1 MTNICSYFGVN
12 TYSYTLDRTA
22 LDCVRSLGEQ
32 GYRGIELMMYPG
44 HLWPTEIDA
53 AGRRALRAA
62 SEKAGIR
69 ITSINMPNIDINIAG
84 ASKEMRDY
92 SLKLLAS
99 FTQLAGDLGAPYTI
113 IGTGKANPLF
123 PPAKEELRKY
133 TTAGLDHLFPIAK
146 SAGTKLL
153 VENMPFG
160 FLPSAEDLLRLI
172 DDYGNPEIGVI
183 YDVANGHF
191 IGKDPREELRL
202 LKDRVELIHF
212 SDTGRAVYKH
222 DPVGMGD
229 VPFEAVAPILAE
241 IGYKELPF
249 LEVISRN
256 PDADMRESVRRL
268 AAAGY
273 GPSGQAGRRAAI

>member
-1 MTNICSYFGVN
+1 MSDIFNSFGVN

-22 LDCVRSLGEQ
+22 LDCVRSLAEQ

-53 AGRRALRAA
+53 SGRSALRAA
-62 SEKAGIR
+62 SERAGIK
-69 ITSINMPNIDINIAG
+69 ITSINMPNIDINVAG
-84 ASKEMRDY
+84 GSKEMRDY

-99 FTQLAGDLGAPYTI
+99 FTQLAGDLGAPYII

-123 PPAKEELRKY
+123 PPAREDLLKH
-133 TTAGLDHLFPIAK
+133 TISALDQLAPIAK

-160 FLPSAEDLLRLI
+160 YLPSAADLLRLI
-172 DDYGNPEIGVI
+172 DDYGNPDIGVI

-191 IGKDPREELRL
+191 IGKDPCEELRL
-202 LKDRVELIHF
+202 LKGRVELIHF
-212 SDTGRAVYKH
+212 SDTNRSVYKH
-222 DPVGMGD
+222 DPIGMGD
-229 VPFEAVAPILAE
+229 VPFKAVAPVLAE

-256 PDADMRESVRRL
+256 PDAEIRDSVERL

-273 GPSGQAGRRAAI
+273 GRPA

>member
-1 MTNICSYFGVN
+1 MSNICNYFGVN

-22 LDCVRSLGEQ
+22 LDCVKRLGEQ

-44 HLWPTEIDA
+44 HLWPAEIDA
-53 AGRRALRAA
+53 AGRSALRAA
-62 SEKAGIR
+62 SERAGIK
-69 ITSINMPNIDINIAG
+69 ITSVNMPNIDINIAG

-99 FTQLAGDLGAPYTI
+99 FTKLAGDLGAPYII

-123 PPAKEELRKY
+123 QPAREDLLKH
-133 TTAGLDHLFPIAK
+133 TIAALDHLAPIAK

-160 FLPSAEDLLRLI
+160 YLPSAAEILRLLN
-172 DDYGNPEIGVI
+172 DYGNPDIGVI

-191 IGKDPREELRL
+191 INKDPREELRL
-202 LKDRVELIHF
+202 LKGRVELIHF
-212 SDTGRAVYKH
+212 SDTDQSVYKH
-222 DPVGMGD
+222 DPIGTGD
-229 VPFEAVAPILAE
+229 VPFNAIAPILGE

-256 PDADMRESVRRL
+256 PDADIRDSVERL

-273 GPSGQAGRRAAI
+273 GRPPA

>member
-1 MTNICSYFGVN
+1 MSNILNSFGVN

-22 LDCVRSLGEQ
+22 LDCVRSLAEQ

-53 AGRRALRAA
+53 SGRSAFRAA
-62 SEKAGIR
+62 SERAGIK
-69 ITSINMPNIDINIAG
+69 ITSINMPNIDINVAG
-84 ASKEMRDY
+84 GSREMRDY

-99 FTQLAGDLGAPYTI
+99 FTQLAGDLGAPYII

-123 PPAKEELRKY
+123 PPAREDLLKH
-133 TTAGLDHLFPIAK
+133 TISALDQLAPIAK

-160 FLPSAEDLLRLI
+160 YLPSAADLLRLI
-172 DDYGNPEIGVI
+172 NEYGNPDIGVI

-191 IGKDPREELRL
+191 IGKDPCEELRL
-202 LKDRVELIHF
+202 LKGRVELIHF
-212 SDTGRAVYKH
+212 SDTNRSVYKH
-222 DPVGMGD
+222 DPIGMGD
-229 VPFEAVAPILAE
+229 VPFKAIAPVLAE
-241 IGYKELPF
+241 IGYTELPF

-256 PDADMRESVRRL
+256 PDAEIRDSVERL

-273 GPSGQAGRRAAI
+273 GRPA

>member
-1 MTNICSYFGVN
+1 MANVCNYFGVN
-12 TYSYTLDRTA
+12 TYSYTLNRTA
-22 LDCVRSLGEQ
+22 LDCIKRVGEQ

-53 AGRRALRAA
+53 AGRSALRAA
-62 SEKAGIR
+62 SERAGIK
-69 ITSINMPNIDINIAG
+69 ITSLNMPNIDINIAG

-92 SLKLLAS
+92 SLKLLTS
-99 FTQLAGDLGAPYTI
+99 FTHLAGELGAPYII

-123 PPAKEELRKY
+123 QPAREELLKH
-133 TTAGLDHLFPIAK
+133 TIAALDHLAPIAK

-160 FLPSAEDLLRLI
+160 YLPSAAEILQLLNN
-172 DDYGNPEIGVI
+172 YGNRDIGVI

-191 IGKDPREELRL
+191 IGKDPREELHL
-202 LKDRVELIHF
+202 LKGRVELIHF
-212 SDTGRAVYKH
+212 SDTNRSVYKH
-222 DPVGMGD
+222 DPIGMGD
-229 VPFEAVAPILAE
+229 VPFKAIAPVLAE

-256 PDADMRESVRRL
+256 PDAEIRDSVERL

-273 GPSGQAGRRAAI
+273 GRPSA

>member
-1 MTNICSYFGVN
+1 MANVCNYFGVN

-22 LDCVRSLGEQ
+22 LDCVKSLGEQ

-53 AGRRALRAA
+53 AGRSALRAA
-62 SEKAGIR
+62 SERAGIK
-69 ITSINMPNIDINIAG
+69 ITSVNMPNIDINIAG

-99 FTQLAGDLGAPYTI
+99 FTQLAGDLGAPYII

-123 PPAKEELRKY
+123 QPARDDLLKH
-133 TTAGLDHLFPIAK
+133 TIAALDHLAPIAK
-146 SAGTKLL
+146 SVGVKLL

-160 FLPSAEDLLRLI
+160 YLPSAADILRLL
-172 DDYGNPEIGVI
+172 DDYGNPDIGVI

-191 IGKDPREELRL
+191 IKKDPREELRL
-202 LKDRVELIHF
+202 LKGRVELIHF
-212 SDTGRAVYKH
+212 SDTNQSVYKH
-222 DPVGMGD
+222 DAIGMGD
-229 VPFEAVAPILAE
+229 VRFKAIAPVLAE
-241 IGYKELPF
+241 IGYRELPF

-256 PDADMRESVRRL
+256 PDAEIRDSVERL

-273 GPSGQAGRRAAI
+273 GQPSA

>member
-1 MTNICSYFGVN
+1 MANVCNYFGVN

-22 LDCVRSLGEQ
+22 LDCIKSLGEQ

-53 AGRRALRAA
+53 AGRSALRAA
-62 SEKAGIR
+62 SERAGIK
-69 ITSINMPNIDINIAG
+69 ITSVNMPNIDINIAG

-99 FTQLAGDLGAPYTI
+99 FTQLAGELGAPYII

-123 PPAKEELRKY
+123 QPVREDLLKHTIA
-133 TTAGLDHLFPIAK
+133 ALDHLAPIAK
-146 SAGTKLL
+146 SAGTRLL

-160 FLPSAEDLLRLI
+160 YLPSAAEILRLL
-172 DDYGNPEIGVI
+172 DDYGNPDIGVI

-191 IGKDPREELRL
+191 IKKDPREELRL
-202 LKDRVELIHF
+202 LKGRVELIHF
-212 SDTGRAVYKH
+212 SDTNQSVYKH
-222 DPVGMGD
+222 DPIGMGD
-229 VPFEAVAPILAE
+229 VPFKAIAPVLAE
-241 IGYKELPF
+241 IGYRELPF

-256 PDADMRESVRRL
+256 PDADIRDSVERL

-273 GPSGQAGRRAAI
+273 GRPSA

>member
-1 MTNICSYFGVN
+1 MASVCNYFGVN

-22 LDCVRSLGEQ
+22 LDCIKSLGEQ

-44 HLWPTEIDA
+44 HLWPTEINA
-53 AGRRALRAA
+53 AGRSALRAA
-62 SEKAGIR
+62 SERAGIK
-69 ITSINMPNIDINIAG
+69 ITSVNMPNIDINIAG

-99 FTQLAGDLGAPYTI
+99 FTQLAGELGAAYII

-123 PPAKEELRKY
+123 QPAREDLLRH
-133 TTAGLDHLFPIAK
+133 TIAALDHLAPIAK

-160 FLPSAEDLLRLI
+160 YLPSAAEILGLL
-172 DDYGNPEIGVI
+172 DDYGNPDIGVI

-191 IGKDPREELRL
+191 IKKDPREELRL
-202 LKDRVELIHF
+202 LKGRVELIHF
-212 SDTGRAVYKH
+212 SDTNQSVYKH
-222 DPVGMGD
+222 DPIGMGD
-229 VPFEAVAPILAE
+229 VPFKSVAPVLAE

-256 PDADMRESVRRL
+256 PDADIRDSVERL

-273 GPSGQAGRRAAI
+273 GQPSA

>member
-1 MTNICSYFGVN
+1 MGNIFNSFGVN

-22 LDCVRSLGEQ
+22 LDCVRSLAEQ

-53 AGRRALRAA
+53 SGRSALRTA
-62 SEKAGIR
+62 SERAGIK
-69 ITSINMPNIDINIAG
+69 ITSINMPNIDINVAG
-84 ASKEMRDY
+84 GFKEMRDY

-99 FTQLAGDLGAPYTI
+99 FTQLAGDLGASYII

-123 PPAKEELRKY
+123 PPPREDLLKHTIA
-133 TTAGLDHLFPIAK
+133 ALDHLAPIAK

-160 FLPSAEDLLRLI
+160 YLPSAADLLRLI
-172 DDYGNPEIGVI
+172 DDYGNPDIGVI

-202 LKDRVELIHF
+202 LKGRVELIHF
-212 SDTGRAVYKH
+212 SDTNRSVYKH
-222 DPVGMGD
+222 DPIGMGD
-229 VPFEAVAPILAE
+229 VPFKAIVPVLAE

-256 PDADMRESVRRL
+256 PDAEIRDSVERL

-273 GPSGQAGRRAAI
+273 GRPA

>member
-1 MTNICSYFGVN
+1 MANVSNYFGVN

-22 LDCVRSLGEQ
+22 LDCIKSLGEQ

-53 AGRRALRAA
+53 AGRSALRSA
-62 SEKAGIR
+62 SERAGIK
-69 ITSINMPNIDINIAG
+69 ITSVNMPNIDINIAG

-99 FTQLAGDLGAPYTI
+99 FTQLAGELGAPYII

-123 PPAKEELRKY
+123 QPAREDLLKH
-133 TTAGLDHLFPIAK
+133 TIAALDHLAPIAK

-160 FLPSAEDLLRLI
+160 YLPSAAEILRLL
-172 DDYGNPEIGVI
+172 DDYGNRDIGVI

-191 IGKDPREELRL
+191 IKKDPREELRL
-202 LKDRVELIHF
+202 LKGRVELIHF
-212 SDTGRAVYKH
+212 SDTNQSVYKH
-222 DPVGMGD
+222 DPIGMGD
-229 VPFEAVAPILAE
+229 VPFKAIAPVLAE

-256 PDADMRESVRRL
+256 PDADIHDSVERL

-273 GPSGQAGRRAAI
+273 GRPSA

>member
-1 MTNICSYFGVN
+1 MANVCNYFGVN

-22 LDCVRSLGEQ
+22 LDCVKNLGEQ
-32 GYRGIELMMYPG
+32 GYCGIELMMYPG
-44 HLWPTEIDA
+44 HLWPTEIDTA
-53 AGRRALRAA
+53 RRSALRSA
-62 SEKAGIR
+62 SERAGIR
-69 ITSINMPNIDINIAG
+69 ITSVNMPNIDVNIAG
-84 ASKEMRDY
+84 ASREMRDY
-92 SLKLLAS
+92 SLKLLVS
-99 FTQLAGDLGAPYTI
+99 FTQLAGDLGAPYII

-123 PPAKEELRKY
+123 PPAREDLLKH
-133 TTAGLDHLFPIAK
+133 TIAALDHLAPIAK

-160 FLPSAEDLLRLI
+160 YLPSAADLLRLI
-172 DDYGNPEIGVI
+172 DDYGNPDIGVI

-202 LKDRVELIHF
+202 LKGRVELIHF
-212 SDTGRAVYKH
+212 SDTNRTVYKH
-222 DPVGMGD
+222 DPIGMGD
-229 VPFEAVAPILAE
+229 VPFKAIAPVLAE

-256 PDADMRESVRRL
+256 PDAEIRDSVERL

-273 GPSGQAGRRAAI
+273 GPSPSTDLRL

>member
-1 MTNICSYFGVN
+1 MANVCNYFGVN

-22 LDCVRSLGEQ
+22 LDCVKNLGEQ
-32 GYRGIELMMYPG
+32 GYCGIELMMYPG
-44 HLWPTEIDA
+44 HLWPTEIDT
-53 AGRRALRAA
+53 AGRSALRSA
-62 SEKAGIR
+62 SERAGIK
-69 ITSINMPNIDINIAG
+69 ITSVNMPNIDVNIAG
-84 ASKEMRDY
+84 ASREMRDY
-92 SLKLLAS
+92 SLKLLVS
-99 FTQLAGDLGAPYTI
+99 FTQLAGDLEAPYII

-123 PPAKEELRKY
+123 PPAREDLLKH
-133 TTAGLDHLFPIAK
+133 TIAALDHLAPIAK

-160 FLPSAEDLLRLI
+160 YLPSAADLLRLI
-172 DDYGNPEIGVI
+172 DDYGNPDIGVI

-202 LKDRVELIHF
+202 LKGRVELIHF
-212 SDTGRAVYKH
+212 SDTNRTVYKH
-222 DPVGMGD
+222 DPIGMGD
-229 VPFEAVAPILAE
+229 VPFKAIAPVLAE

-256 PDADMRESVRRL
+256 PDAEIRDSVDRL

-273 GPSGQAGRRAAI
+273 GPST

>member
-1 MTNICSYFGVN
+1 MSNICNSFGVN

-22 LDCVRSLGEQ
+22 LDCVRGLAEQ

-53 AGRRALRAA
+53 AGRSALRTT
-62 SEKAGIR
+62 SERAGIK
-69 ITSINMPNIDINIAG
+69 ITSVNMPNIDVNIAG

-99 FTQLAGDLGAPYTI
+99 FTQLAGDLGAPYII

-123 PPAKEELRKY
+123 PPAREDLLKH
-133 TTAGLDHLFPIAK
+133 TVAALDHLAPIAK

-160 FLPSAEDLLRLI
+160 YLPSAADLLRLI
-172 DDYGNPEIGVI
+172 DDYGNPDIGVI

-202 LKDRVELIHF
+202 LKGRVELIHF
-212 SDTGRAVYKH
+212 SDTNRTVYKH

-229 VPFEAVAPILAE
+229 VPFKAIAPVLAE

-256 PDADMRESVRRL
+256 PDAEIRDSVERL
-268 AAAGY
+268 ADAGY
-273 GPSGQAGRRAAI
+273 GRPA

>member
-1 MTNICSYFGVN
+1 MSNIFNSFGVN

-22 LDCVRSLGEQ
+22 LDCVRSLAEQ

-53 AGRRALRAA
+53 SGRSALRAA
-62 SEKAGIR
+62 SERAGIK
-69 ITSINMPNIDINIAG
+69 ITSINMPNIDINVAG
-84 ASKEMRDY
+84 GSKEMRDY
-92 SLKLLAS
+92 SLKLLTS
-99 FTQLAGDLGAPYTI
+99 FTQLAGDLGAPYII

-123 PPAKEELRKY
+123 PPPREDLLKHTIA
-133 TTAGLDHLFPIAK
+133 ALDHLAPIAK

-160 FLPSAEDLLRLI
+160 YLPSAAELLRLI
-172 DDYGNPEIGVI
+172 DDYGNPDIGVI

-212 SDTGRAVYKH
+212 SDTNRSVYKH
-222 DPVGMGD
+222 DPIGTGD
-229 VPFEAVAPILAE
+229 VPFKAIAPVLAE
-241 IGYKELPF
+241 IGYRELPF

-256 PDADMRESVRRL
+256 PDAEIRDSVERL
-268 AAAGY
+268 VAAGY
-273 GPSGQAGRRAAI
+273 GRPA